1 MSSGDLVGSDDPARD
16 TRDMSDGPSRTKA
29 APKRRRSPK
38 RTEPITAEAI
48 VDTAFRLIEERGPEG
63 FSMRAVASEL
73 GGFPANLYWHVG
85 DRAQLINLVEQ
96 RWIESVEL
104 PDDSLGWRDWMTEI
118 AHRFRA
124 NAHRH
129 PNVTR
134 LMSLERA
141 SSSGS
146 LALPDAVLG
155 RLSGLGLG
163 DDLVHAYNAL
173 VGGTLG
179 FVVMELARV
188 GDPGSDSALA
198 AESDLRNVDAERF
211 PHASAH
217 FDDLADRAFSL
228 RWTDASQRPLD
239 ESFAYFI
246 DLMLDGLTMRLGH
259 DPG

>member
-1 MSSGDLVGSDDPARD
+1 MGRDGAARD
-16 TRDMSDGPSRTKA
+16 TPGMSDGTNSTEA
-29 APKRRRSPK
+29 SPKRRRSTK

-63 FSMRAVASEL
+63 FSMRAVASAL

-104 PDDSLGWRDWMTEI
+104 PDDTLDWREWMTEL

-155 RLSGLGLG
+155 RLSELGLG

-188 GDPGSDSALA
+188 GDPGSESALA
-198 AESDLRNVDAERF
+198 AESDLRNLDPGRF

-217 FDDLADRAFSL
+217 FDDLADRAFSM
-228 RWTDASQRPLD
+228 RWTDASQHPLH

-246 DLMLDGLTMRLGH
+246 DLMLDGLAMRLGN
-259 DPG
+259 DAG